1 MINVNLNRKGFTLLE
16 VLVSLVLLAII
27 LIGSLLA
34 LNLVQRLTLKNIL
47 RDEALAI
54 GQRVLK
60 GEESPGYFEVR
71 VRNFNVSY
79 NVTLETCS
87 TNSSDLL
94 TSLNLTCKK
103 VRVSWNDP
111 YGEGHELEI
120 NSFR

>member
-1 MINVNLNRKGFTLLE
+1 MGSVNRNRKGFTLLE

-60 GEESPGYFEVR
+60 GEESPGSFEAN
-71 VRNFNVSY
+71 VRNFKVSY
-79 NVTLETCS
+79 NVMLESCP
-87 TNSSDLL
+87 NSSDLL

-103 VRVSWNDP
+103 VRVRWNDP
-111 YGEGHELEI
+111 YGEEHELEI

>member
-1 MINVNLNRKGFTLLE
+1 MINVNRNRKGFTLIE

-54 GQRVLK
+54 AQRVLK
-60 GEESPGYFEVR
+60 GEESPGSFVVS

-79 NVTLETCS
+79 NVTFETCS

-111 YGEGHELEI
+111 YEEGHTLEI
-120 NSFR
+120 NSLR